1 MSLAVKLQPDQD
13 PERWNNHVA
22 VYEEV
27 FEPLTSA
34 FARRALDHLN
44 VGPGDRLIDIG
55 AGAGGAALIAA
66 ARGGDVVAM
75 DASPAS
81 YAWQVGFAQSAGLT
95 EEELL
100 GVLVALAP
108 TVGNARIVSA
118 AVDLAFSLGHEVDE
132 LK

>member
-1 MSLAVKLQPDQD
+1 MVSSSTDTPAMFRGLARMDPDIVESLLGMQLENMEASKLTPREYALVK
-13 PERWNNHVA
+13 
-22 VYEEV
+22 
-27 FEPLTSA
+27 
-34 FARRALDHLN
+34 
-44 VGPGDRLIDIG
+44 I
-55 AGAGGAALIAA
+55 AAL
-66 ARGGDVVAM
+66 VAM